1 MTSGLLFRN
10 QHNFRSTCATRHYGH
25 EMDRIAIDPRIMDG
39 VPCVRGTGITVATI
53 LGPPGEGLSPSDVVT
68 DYPAL
73 VLDDVLA
80 CLRYAARSMNQ

>member
-1 MTSGLLFRN
+1 MRLRN
-10 QHNFRSTCATRHYGH
+10 QHNSRLTWATRHFGH

-53 LGPPGEGLSPSDVVT
+53 LGLLGEGLSPSDVVT
-68 DYPAL
+68 DYPTL

-80 CLRYAARSMNQ
+80 CLRGAARNINQ